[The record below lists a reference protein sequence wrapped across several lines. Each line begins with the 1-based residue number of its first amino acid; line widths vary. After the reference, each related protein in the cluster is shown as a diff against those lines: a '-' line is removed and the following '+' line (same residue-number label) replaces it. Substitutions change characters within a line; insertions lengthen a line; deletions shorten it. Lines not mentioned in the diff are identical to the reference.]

1 MGYVVDH
8 KCFIVVCCMK
18 IVYSL
23 LFFIGS
29 IASVG
34 AQSSAEEPTSFSLKE
49 AIDYCMNNSFTVK
62 NSLLQ
67 RNMTAAKKGEVRSLL
82 LPQVSGNADFNHF
95 FQVQKNILEGGIGFM
110 TSAAPG
116 TVVPLQLSLPNQLL
130 PSLSASQVLFD
141 MAYFSGYKA
150 ANASEVIADQT
161 IRKSR
166 IDMTVNVTKAYYGVL
181 VNEKQL
187 KAIHKNLERMDSLY
201 QETVA
206 RYETGL
212 ARRIDVSRME
222 VSLNNMREE
231 REKTIRAVELSRS
244 ILRYQMNLPESNP
257 MILTDSLSEDV
268 LAEVEQILSARQKVN
283 YSNRIEYSI
292 LESQKRLSQ
301 IDRQVARA
309 GHYPRLYA
317 VASTGFTPS
326 ATKIENL
333 TQSSR
338 WHQYSSVGLRL
349 QVPIFSGFGVHYKVQ
364 QKKIEEEII
373 DNNKVAL
380 EKGINLEVDQALIN
394 LENSMQSL
402 KIQKRN
408 LDLAEENLQVLRAE
422 YEQGIALN
430 IEVTTAEA
438 ALIDAQTNYYHA
450 LFGALISKA
459 DYDKAVGNIV
469 K

>member
-1 MGYVVDH
+1 MYFMRVIY
-8 KCFIVVCCMK
+8 C
-18 IVYSL
+18 L
-23 LFFIGS
+23 LFLIGIVTS
-29 IASVG
+29 IRSQTLSDG
-34 AQSSAEEPTSFSLKE
+34 PTAFSLKE
-49 AIDYCMNNSFTVK
+49 AIDYSMDNSFTVK
-62 NSLLQ
+62 NSVLQ
-67 RNMTAAKKGEVRSLL
+67 RNMTSAKKGEVRSLL

-95 FQVQKNILEGGIGFM
+95 FQVQKNILEGGIGLM

-116 TVVPLQLSLPNQLL
+116 AVVPLQLALPNQLV
-130 PSLSASQVLFD
+130 PSVSASQVLFD
-141 MAYFSGYKA
+141 MAHFSGLKA

-161 IRKSR
+161 IKKSQ

-201 QETVA
+201 KETIA

-212 ARRIDVSRME
+212 ARKIDVSRIE

-231 REKTIRAVELSRS
+231 KEKTIRAVELSRA
-244 ILRYQMNLPESNP
+244 ILRYQMNLPEENP
-257 MILTDSLSEDV
+257 LNLTDTLSENV
-268 LAEVEQILSARQKVN
+268 LLEVEQILGAKQKVN

-292 LESQKRLSQ
+292 IESQKRLSKLDLQ
-301 IDRQVARA
+301 TTRG
-309 GHYPRLYA
+309 GHYPRLFA
-317 VASTGFTPS
+317 VASTGYTPS
-326 ATKIENL
+326 ASKIENL

-338 WHQYSSVGLRL
+338 WYQYSSVGLRL
-349 QVPIFSGFGVHYKVQ
+349 QVPIFSGFATHYKVQ
-364 QKKIEEEII
+364 QKKIEEEVI

-408 LDLAEENLQVLRAE
+408 LDLAQENLQVLRAE
-422 YEQGIALN
+422 YEHGIALN

-438 ALIDAQTNYYHA
+438 SLIDAQTSYYNA
-450 LFGALISKA
+450 LYGALLSKA
-459 DYDKAVGNIV
+459 DYDKAMGNIR